1 MAKDRYL
8 QAVRG
13 LAIAAV
19 VLIHCLPVSDV
30 AVALRPFLN
39 WGVAAFI
46 FLSGYLTSE
55 EKIRRGGVL
64 SGRLKKTL
72 IPYVVWSI
80 AYAALLNHSGALG
93 VAKALLAG
101 SAAAQMYYVLVYA
114 QLVVLTPLIYRL
126 LRACPFVPYAVGILA
141 LVGREAAALA
151 GIDLPQ
157 VQAIFAVWLIFYVV
171 GLDWDRW
178 RGYVEGKAAHWAV
191 AVVVAIGI
199 QEGFGFAWSAFGDY
213 NMATTQLKLSSMI
226 ASLAVIGLIMAVPA
240 LWKLRVE
247 GSFFA
252 KLGDASWGIY
262 LCHMFVVAALGKV
275 LTVIALPL
283 VMATAAKW
291 ILALGISYAF
301 CIVAARVLPRKVA
314 GWIGC

>member
-1 MAKDRYL
+1 M
-8 QAVRG
+8 
-13 LAIAAV
+13 
-19 VLIHCLPVSDV
+19 
-30 AVALRPFLN
+30 
-39 WGVAAFI
+39 
-46 FLSGYLTSE
+46 
-55 EKIRRGGVL
+55 
-64 SGRLKKTL
+64 
-72 IPYVVWSI
+72 WSI
-80 AYAALLNHSGALG
+80 AYALLLKHTGALG
-93 VAKALLAG
+93 VAKALLVG

-114 QLVVLTPLIYRL
+114 QLVVLTPLLYRL
-126 LRACPFVPYAVGILA
+126 LRACPAVPYAVGILA

-151 GIDLPQ
+151 GINLPQ

-171 GLDWDRW
+171 GLDWERW

-199 QEGFGFAWSAFGDY
+199 QEGFAFAWSAFGDY
-213 NMATTQLKLSSMI
+213 NMATTQLKLSSTI

-240 LWKLRVE
+240 LWKLRVG

-275 LTVIALPL
+275 LTVIAFPL

-301 CIVAARVLPRKVA
+301 CIVAARVPPRKVA